1 MKALIVE
8 DYQVLRNTLA
18 QGVREDGWVVDTA
31 ADGEDGLWMATENP
45 YDVVVL
51 DLMLP
56 KVNGFEV
63 LRSLRAAGKE
73 VPVIILTA
81 RDALQDRVKG
91 LDMGADDYLAKP
103 FYIKELLSR
112 LHALVRRSYNK
123 PNPVLVL
130 GPLELRS
137 AAREVFSRGEKIDLT
152 AREYA
157 LLEYLARREG
167 EVVSRADIWEHV
179 YEHQE
184 DGGSNVV
191 DVYISYLRKKICPDL
206 IETRRGQGY
215 RLVAPPP

>member
-1 MKALIVE
+1 MPMRALIIE
-8 DYQVLRNTLA
+8 DYPLLLKSLA

-31 ADGEDGLWMATENP
+31 EDGEEGLWMACENP

-56 KVNGFEV
+56 KKDGFEV
-63 LRSLRAAGKE
+63 LQSLRGGGHT

-81 RDALQDRVKG
+81 RDALEDRVKG

-103 FYIKELLSR
+103 FYLNELLAR
-112 LHALVRRSYNK
+112 LHALVRRAYRQ
-123 PNPVLVL
+123 PNPDLVL
-130 GPLELRS
+130 GPLELRTS
-137 AAREVFSRGEKIDLT
+137 AREVFFHGENIDLT

-157 LLEYLARREG
+157 LLEYLARRHG

-179 YEHQE
+179 YEQQD

-191 DVYISYLRKKICPDL
+191 DVYISYLRKKISPGL
-206 IETRRGQGY
+206 ILTRRGHGY
-215 RLVAPPP
+215 QLVST